1 MPLFDS
7 FSKIFASL
15 SPHRPRH
22 RDPDLQADDRQRTQ
36 TQRRN
41 LPSRHD
47 RSLAQ
52 SRELSTSPS
61 PSKGIPNRQN
71 QFSLLSEDEDEDEDV
86 NDLEESPRDTA
97 ALPQSPQ
104 SYENIFP
111 SHPGST
117 STLTRGQLQL
127 PRASQSVVDSGDRS
141 GDASQMLGKDQ
152 SRKPRE
158 EQREEDRLLGGGKYR
173 DSNAVRIRPGEGRK
187 RVIPGS
193 SAAFKPKN
201 NFDSRNARESG
212 PVRAQGQTQP
222 TALHE
227 KNRPRLDEPFDFE
240 QASRPNKRP
249 RNNEHARPPIAIG
262 KRATQLPLQTSP
274 QRRVSPVSSE
284 TSSKIERNVIPR
296 QQEEYRQ
303 VEECMKMPRPHPRS
317 RQNRRRPIQPESP
330 AEMFTSQAAKE
341 RRAAVEFAADFS
353 NWEHGPNS
361 NVRSKS
367 PQRRVLAHSRESPD
381 VLQGDV
387 TIPTLPKPTTTK
399 QTSGRQNPNN
409 EPSPSPSRKRS
420 PSDIQPTDFTS
431 SPIQGSKRAKRNH
444 KSSTRFE
451 VKYLRF
457 GPFKKQPHTEGPL
470 VIHVDQNKEKIQL
483 GKLVCDTD
491 EHENA
496 SIELRRIIAVLLGDS
511 DSHKIRLKLA
521 VRSELPHDTV
531 DIEFKTSSEKD
542 KFSALVR
549 EKISRVQTKPSV
561 FMDRAFDNY
570 GIKMAELSREPKMS
584 FIEDVPSEREPIRQ
598 PSTRQKISS
607 ALQGDSEA
615 LPEEKTDHTNRN
627 KTAEPLAKRDVEDD
641 ASKTQ
646 RGENETGVEIPVK
659 KFQPK
664 PETERQTRST
674 GRRSTRLSDLFKNHD
689 DDNSTDLF
697 SKYPLKEDPFR
708 KEWKQPLVYPPNGKK
723 KAEVTVEDRDRLR
736 DDEFL
741 NDNLIAFYMRFLQDH
756 MERTNPEAAKQV
768 YFFNSYFYDT
778 LTKTPRGQR
787 GINYSG
793 VAKWT
798 RNVNL
803 FEYNYV
809 VVPINQNA
817 HWYVAII
824 CNLPKLLGETEAIKP
839 KPDVEESASSNDKSP
854 PNQTESEVHE
864 ILESPEP
871 ETGHGT
877 NQVGR
882 STESPPS
889 QSARTRL
896 ASLSL
901 ENESGLGTTEES
913 SGEPR
918 KELPQEEKQANETDK
933 ATDLKEPSSADEWPV
948 EDDHHPPPPKPSTT
962 SLKSKPTG
970 PKPDP
975 LPASQNSTTKKK
987 GKGGQKYDPD
997 QTTIITFDSLDL
1009 ARSPTVRILRDYI
1022 CEESSSKRGKGVEPK
1037 DVKGMRA
1044 RQIPLQPNFSDCGLY
1059 LLAYLEKFVQDP
1071 DQFIMKLLQRE
1082 MDEKDDW
1089 PPLGSGLLRQRLRD
1103 FLDQLYREQE
1113 WVKAGKGGG
1122 PAGGPKEEFLADQ
1135 QPISH
1140 LLGPSSPSDADIETK
1155 VDQSPEK
1162 TKTGDDGSE
1171 KKEASEN
1178 LPEKSRRS
1186 DSESDSDDS
1195 STVDQLQL
1203 VPTGT
1208 VPTVSKNI
1216 SSAPSSGKDRSK
1228 NDSRQK
1234 KDEDVVEVPDSQE
1247 ANRDPSPNHSETQF
1261 SKTEKKKGKT
1271 DQPSK
1276 SKKSDSMKKN
1286 QTPTVEIQIRA
1297 TPPPPSSPGK
1307 VRKSPRGGREKR

>member
-22 RDPDLQADDRQRTQ
+22 RDPLADDRQRTQ
-36 TQRRN
+36 TQRRH

-52 SRELSTSPS
+52 TRDVSASPS

-71 QFSLLSEDEDEDEDV
+71 QFSLLSEDEDENE
-86 NDLEESPRDTA
+86 NDLDESPRDTA
-97 ALPQSPQ
+97 ALPQV
-104 SYENIFP
+104 YMP
-111 SHPGST
+111 SHHGPS
-117 STLTRGQLQL
+117 SEPKLISISR
-127 PRASQSVVDSGDRS
+127 RASS
-141 GDASQMLGKDQ
+141 GDASQMLAKDQ

-187 RVIPGS
+187 RIVPGS
-193 SAAFKPKN
+193 SAAFKPAN
-201 NFDSRNARESG
+201 HLNRNGRESG
-212 PVRAQGQTQP
+212 PVRAQGKTQP
-222 TALHE
+222 TALPE
-227 KNRPRLDEPFDFE
+227 KNRPRLDEPFDFD
-240 QASRPNKRP
+240 QATRPNKRP
-249 RNNEHARPPIAIG
+249 RNNEHARPRDAIG
-262 KRATQLPLQTSP
+262 KRATQLSLQTSP

-284 TSSKIERNVIPR
+284 TSGKIERNVIPR

-303 VEECMKMPRPHPRS
+303 VEEYMKMHRNHPRS
-317 RQNRRRPIQPESP
+317 RHNRRRPNQSEIPDEV
-330 AEMFTSQAAKE
+330 FTSQAAKE
-341 RRAAVEFAADFS
+341 RRAAVELAADFS
-353 NWEHGPNS
+353 EREHVPKL

-367 PQRRVLAHSRESPD
+367 PQRVAHSRESPD
-381 VLQGDV
+381 VLQGDI
-387 TIPTLPKPTTTK
+387 TIPRLPKPTTTK
-399 QTSGRQNPNN
+399 QISGRQNPNN

-431 SPIQGSKRAKRNH
+431 SPIQGSKRAKRSH
-444 KSSTRFE
+444 KFSTRFE

-457 GPFKKQPHTEGPL
+457 GPFKKQPHAEEPL
-470 VIHVDQNKEKIQL
+470 VFHVDQNQEKIQL
-483 GKLVCDTD
+483 GRIICDSD

-496 SIELRRIIAVLLGDS
+496 SIELRRIIGALLGDS
-511 DSHKIRLKLA
+511 ESHKIRLKLA
-521 VRSELPHDTV
+521 RKRNSQLW
-531 DIEFKTSSEKD
+531 SEK
-542 KFSALVR
+542 
-549 EKISRVQTKPSV
+549 KINKIQIKPSV
-561 FMDRAFDNY
+561 FMDRAFDHY

-584 FIEDVPSEREPIRQ
+584 FIEAAPSERERTRQ
-598 PSTRQKISS
+598 PPTRQKISS
-607 ALQGDSEA
+607 TLQGDSED
-615 LPEEKTDHTNRN
+615 LREKTDHINRN
-627 KTAEPLAKRDVEDD
+627 KLAEPLAKRGVEDD
-641 ASKTQ
+641 ASKIQ
-646 RGENETGVEIPVK
+646 RVENEKGEEIPVK

-674 GRRSTRLSDLFKNHD
+674 GRRSTRLSDLFKND
-689 DDNSTDLF
+689 DDGSTDLF

-708 KEWKQPLVYPPNGKK
+708 KEWKQPLVYPQNGKK

-809 VVPINQNA
+809 VVPINQSA

-824 CNLPKLLGETEAIKP
+824 CNLPKLLGETEAIEA

-854 PNQTESEVHE
+854 LNQTESEEDQRNLQLRKVHVLALPLCPLKMRVG
-864 ILESPEP
+864 LEQPKTRQENRGKNLHEKRSKPTRP
-871 ETGHGT
+871 RPTRVQIRRNPVLPT
-877 NQVGR
+877 N
-882 STESPPS
+882 
-889 QSARTRL
+889 
-896 ASLSL
+896 
-901 ENESGLGTTEES
+901 GLQKTTTT
-913 SGEPR
+913 PR
-918 KELPQEEKQANETDK
+918 
-933 ATDLKEPSSADEWPV
+933 
-948 EDDHHPPPPKPSTT
+948 PPKLSTT

-970 PKPDP
+970 PTPDP
-975 LPASQNSTTKKK
+975 LPASQTPTTKKK

-1037 DVKGMRA
+1037 DIKGMRA

-1071 DQFIMKLLQRE
+1071 DQFITKLLQRE

-1113 WVKAGKGGG
+1113 RVKAGKCGAG
-1122 PAGGPKEEFLADQ
+1122 PAGPKQEFLADQ

-1140 LLGPSSPSDADIETK
+1140 LLGPSSSSEADVEKK
-1155 VDQSPEK
+1155 VDKSPEK
-1162 TKTGDDGSE
+1162 TKTGDGSE

-1208 VPTVSKNI
+1208 APTVSMTI
-1216 SSAPSSGKDRSK
+1216 SSAPSGKDRSK

-1234 KDEDVVEVPDSQE
+1234 KDEEVVEVPDSQE
-1247 ANRDPSPNHSETQF
+1247 AKRDPSPIPSEAQPP
-1261 SKTEKKKGKT
+1261 KTEKKKGKA
-1271 DQPSK
+1271 DEPSK
-1276 SKKSDSMKKN
+1276 GKKSDLSKKN
-1286 QTPTVEIQIRA
+1286 PTPTVEIQIRA

-1307 VRKSPRGGREKR
+1307 VRKSPRGEERNVDFIRFILNPPLLSLLSHTSIFSTIPFVYFYALI